1 LIDKGGDQP
10 RHYPRNPQKSAF
22 EIRIIAD
29 MTAKNGKQIQLRFPY
44 PAAMLGFINLSE
56 WCKRR
61 AMKVRR
67 FFPKSSLSL
76 NHGKEDCM
84 PAWSQPQDIRSWIA
98 RGLSF
103 RGAALLLAVFA
114 ILISEM
120 RFSWVEVLVGRYLTV
135 TNAYRPES
143 GNVWEQGRLKQVAT
157 RTLEQMV
164 TRQLTA
170 QREARE
176 ADSLNQLIEGLT
188 ASSGIMISAAQFR
201 SLYSKIPESLARTL
215 FSPIF
220 MLRISAEKSW
230 ERVYL
235 EQENGQVGIY
245 LLDRGN
251 NVLSYTTVTD
261 RQLQSA
267 GGEASFISG
276 TLDGQPEFAGRIF
289 PADRFF
295 MALDTLSPEIQ
306 QGVLAHPGAVL
317 GAEGTP
323 VRVGF
328 SDEVYADTIR
338 IGIEMDTPTGRRIL
352 FTSGQ
357 EWAVWQVR
365 SLLDPL
371 VSKPASY
378 QRGWPASRVDP

>member
-1 LIDKGGDQP
+1 
-10 RHYPRNPQKSAF
+10 
-22 EIRIIAD
+22 
-29 MTAKNGKQIQLRFPY
+29 
-44 PAAMLGFINLSE
+44 
-56 WCKRR
+56 
-61 AMKVRR
+61 
-67 FFPKSSLSL
+67 
-76 NHGKEDCM
+76 M
-84 PAWSQPQDIRSWIA
+84 PAWSQPQDVHSWIE

-103 RGAALLLAVFA
+103 RGAALLLAILA

-120 RFSWVEVLVGRYLTV
+120 RFSWVEVLVGHYLAV
-135 TNAYRPES
+135 TNAHRPES

-176 ADSLNQLIEGLT
+176 AASLNQLIEGLSD
-188 ASSGIMISAAQFR
+188 SSGIMISAAQFR
-201 SLYSKIPESLARTL
+201 SLYSQIPESLARTL
-215 FSPIF
+215 FSPVF

-230 ERVYL
+230 ERVYM
-235 EQENGQVGIY
+235 ERENGKVGIY

-267 GGEASFISG
+267 GGESSFISG

-328 SDEVYADTIR
+328 SDEVNADTIR
-338 IGIEMDTPTGRRIL
+338 IGIEMESPAGRRIL
-352 FTSGQ
+352 LTSGQ

-365 SLLDPL
+365 TLLDPL
-371 VSKPASY
+371 VSRPTSQK
-378 QRGWPASRVDP
+378 RGWPERQVDP

>member
-1 LIDKGGDQP
+1 
-10 RHYPRNPQKSAF
+10 
-22 EIRIIAD
+22 
-29 MTAKNGKQIQLRFPY
+29 
-44 PAAMLGFINLSE
+44 
-56 WCKRR
+56 
-61 AMKVRR
+61 
-67 FFPKSSLSL
+67 
-76 NHGKEDCM
+76 M
-84 PAWSQPQDIRSWIA
+84 PAWSQPQDVHSWIS
-98 RGLSF
+98 RGFSF
-103 RGAALLLAVFA
+103 RGAALLLAVLA

-120 RFSWVEVLVGRYLTV
+120 RFSWGEVLVGRYLAA
-135 TNAYRPES
+135 TNAQRPES
-143 GNVWEQGRLKQVAT
+143 GNVWEQGHLKQVAT

-176 ADSLNQLIEGLT
+176 ADSLNQLVEGLSDT
-188 ASSGIMISAAQFR
+188 SGIMISAAQFR
-201 SLYSKIPESLARTL
+201 SLYSQIPESLAQTL

-235 EQENGQVGIY
+235 ERENGKVGIY

-251 NVLSYTTVTD
+251 NVLTYTTVTD
-261 RQLQSA
+261 RQLQSTGSESA
-267 GGEASFISG
+267 LIAG

-328 SDEVYADTIR
+328 SDEVEADTIR
-338 IGIEMDTPTGRRIL
+338 IGIEMDTPAGRRIL
-352 FTSGQ
+352 LTSGQ

-365 SLLDPL
+365 MLLDPL
-371 VSKPASY
+371 VSRPSS
-378 QRGWPASRVDP
+378 QSRGWPASQVDP